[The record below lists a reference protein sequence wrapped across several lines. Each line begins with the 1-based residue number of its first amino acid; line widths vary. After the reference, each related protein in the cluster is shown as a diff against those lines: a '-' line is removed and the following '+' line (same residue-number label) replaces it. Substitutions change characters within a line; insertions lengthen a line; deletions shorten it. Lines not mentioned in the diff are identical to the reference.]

1 MGAGPGYTGIC
12 VTTTTHRPT
21 AGHGG
26 TTLRLDM
33 HDGHAEPET
42 DLAEFDSLSED
53 DIRLFHLAVGRGQLD
68 PRDAVEALGMDQELV
83 GAAVRRLE
91 RMHLL
96 RPLPAGTDGIAR
108 FVPVNP
114 DVAAAG
120 LVAPLES
127 ELRRRLAD
135 TQRVRG
141 ELALLGQVYAQ
152 SRARDHAG
160 LDEVRELGTVIDLI
174 ADATARCREE
184 ALTCQPGGG
193 RAPHLLEQAYTRDLT
208 MIRRGVRMRTLYQH
222 TARHHAPTQEYVE
235 RITQVG
241 AEVRTT
247 SELFGRMIAFDREV
261 VFIPH
266 QDDPDSA
273 VVIRDPSTVGYL
285 CTVFDQWWSQA
296 DHYTPAR
303 FSRSPAAG
311 EIKEAI
317 IRLLAEGLKDEVI
330 ARRLG
335 MSLRTCRKHIAEI
348 MEILGAESRFQAGYL
363 ARAAIGLEDPG
374 VA

>member
-1 MGAGPGYTGIC
+1 MRDAHP
-12 VTTTTHRPT
+12 
-21 AGHGG
+21 
-26 TTLRLDM
+26 D
-33 HDGHAEPET
+33 PET
-42 DLAEFDSLSED
+42 DLAGFGSLSED
-53 DIRLFHLAVGRGQLD
+53 DIRLFQLAVDRGHLD
-68 PRDAVEALGMDQELV
+68 PHDAAETLGTEPELV
-83 GAAVRRLE
+83 STAVRRLE

-96 RPLPAGTDGIAR
+96 RPLPAGSSGTTR

-120 LVAPLES
+120 LLAPIES
-127 ELRRRLAD
+127 ELRRQLAD
-135 TQRVRG
+135 TQRIRG
-141 ELALLGQVYAQ
+141 ELALLGQVYA
-152 SRARDHAG
+152 RNRTPGHAG
-160 LDEVRELGTVIDLI
+160 LEEIHELATVIDLI
-174 ADATARCREE
+174 ADATARCRQE

-208 MIRRGVRMRTLYQH
+208 MLRRGVRMRTLYQH
-222 TARHHAPTQEYVE
+222 TARHHAPTQEYVQ

-266 QDDPDSA
+266 QDDPDAA
-273 VVIRDPSTVGYL
+273 VVIRDASTVEYL
-285 CTVFDQWWSQA
+285 CSVFDRWWSQA

-317 IRLLAEGLKDEVI
+317 VRLLAEGLKDEVI

-348 MEILGAESRFQAGYL
+348 MEMLGAESRFQAGYL
-363 ARAAIGLEDPG
+363 ARATVGLPDSG
-374 VA
+374 AA

>member
-1 MGAGPGYTGIC
+1 MH
-12 VTTTTHRPT
+12 V
-21 AGHGG
+21 
-26 TTLRLDM
+26 DM
-33 HDGHAEPET
+33 DHAQVDPEA
-42 DLAEFDSLSED
+42 DLAEFGSLNED
-53 DIRLFHLAVGRGQLD
+53 DIRLFQLAVDRGQLD
-68 PRDAVEALGMDQELV
+68 LRDAAETLETDRESVAE
-83 GAAVRRLE
+83 AVRRLE

-96 RPLPAGTDGIAR
+96 RPLPAGACGTPR
-108 FVPVNP
+108 FVPVDP

-120 LVAPLES
+120 LLAPLES
-127 ELRRRLAD
+127 DLRRRLAD

-141 ELALLGQVYAQ
+141 ELALLGRVYAE
-152 SRARDHAG
+152 SPTPGRAG
-160 LDEVRELGTVIDLI
+160 LDEVNELGTVIDLI

-208 MIRRGVRMRTLYQH
+208 MLRRGVRMRTLYQH
-222 TARHHAPTQEYVE
+222 TARHHAPTQEYVQ
-235 RITQVG
+235 RISQVG

-266 QDDPDSA
+266 QDNPDAA
-273 VVIRDPSTVGYL
+273 VVIRDRSTVAYL
-285 CTVFDQWWSQA
+285 CAVFDQWWSQA
-296 DHYTPAR
+296 DPYTPAR
-303 FSRSPAAG
+303 FSRSAAAG

-317 IRLLAEGLKDEVI
+317 VRLLAEGLKDEVI

-348 MEILGAESRFQAGYL
+348 METLGAESRFQAGYR
-363 ARAAIGLEDPG
+363 ARATVDPEG
-374 VA
+374 RGAA